1 MSISLWV
8 TPVRDELLTYYE
20 RELTYLRQ
28 MGADFAEKYPKVASR
43 LMLEPTRCEDPH
55 VERLIEAAAFLAA
68 RVHLKIDDEFPEITE
83 ALLTVLYPHY
93 IRPIPSMTVAQ
104 FHLDPEQ
111 GKLAGGL
118 PIPRGSM
125 LYSKPVEG
133 YPCKFRTCYDT
144 TLWPLAIAEAQWLT
158 PDRLRPAIKASDAVA
173 ALRVELS
180 CLPDAD
186 FGNMQLRFL
195 RFYLNGESNLVHALY
210 ELLCNNGTQILIR
223 DLAPNSRK
231 PPVVLPASSLRP
243 VGFADEEALLPY
255 PRHSFS
261 GYRLLQEYFS
271 FPEKF
276 FFLDLTGLETLETV
290 GFGPR
295 VEVIFLI
302 SNFER
307 AERGQMLELNVSAK
321 TLGLGCSPVINLF
334 PLTAEPILLD
344 QTDFEYPVVPDVR
357 RRHGLEIFSIDDVI
371 SPDRDTRQ
379 VVQFEPFY
387 RFRHASSRQ
396 EKRQQAFWYASR
408 RPSRRRNDQGT
419 EVFLS
424 LMDLTGRPMR
434 PDVDT
439 VTVHCTCSNRDLP
452 YRLPL
457 GNETGDFELEGLGA
471 VKRIVSLRKPTAT
484 VRPPTGKG
492 VLWRLVSHLSLNYLS
507 LVEEGKGALTEILR
521 LYNFSESAFHEK
533 QIAGLLN
540 LKSQRHVAD
549 RSKSNLMRSS
559 TSAAESTCSPASSNI
574 FLDCTLPLTALV
586 SCWHG
591 RGSERSL
598 YGNGRHERGRR
609 FCCEANAGPVGT

>member
-1 MSISLWV
+1 
-8 TPVRDELLTYYE
+8 
-20 RELTYLRQ
+20 

-43 LMLEPTRCEDPH
+43 LLLEPTRCEDPH
-55 VERLIEAAAFLAA
+55 VERLIEAAAFLSA
-68 RVHLKIDDEFPEITE
+68 RVHLKIDDEFPEIPD

-104 FHLDPEQ
+104 LHLDPDQ

-118 PIPRGSM
+118 PIPRASM
-125 LYSKPVEG
+125 LYSRPVEG
-133 YPCKFRTCYDT
+133 YPCKFRTCYDPI
-144 TLWPLAIAEAQWLT
+144 LWPLSIAEAQWLT
-158 PDRLRPAIKASDAVA
+158 PDRLRPAIKAADAVA
-173 ALRVELS
+173 AFRVEFN

-186 FGNMQLRFL
+186 FSKMQLRSL
-195 RFYLNGESNLVHALY
+195 RFYLNGESSLVHALY
-210 ELLCNNGTQILIR
+210 ELLCNNTTQILIR

-231 PPVVLPASSLRP
+231 PPVMIPAGSLRP
-243 VGFADEEALLPY
+243 VGFEDEEALLPY
-255 PRHSFS
+255 HRHSFS

-276 FFLDLTGLETLETV
+276 FFLDLIGLEVLERA

-295 VEVIFLI
+295 VEIIFLI

-321 TLGLGCSPVINLF
+321 TLCLGCSPVINLF

-357 RRHGLEIFSIDDVI
+357 RRHALEIFYIEEVI
-371 SPDRDTRQ
+371 SPDRDPHQ
-379 VVQFEPFY
+379 VLQFEPFY

-408 RPSRRRNDQGT
+408 RPSRRSNDEGT
-419 EVFLS
+419 EVFLC

-457 GNETGDFELEGLGA
+457 GNEAGDFELEGLGA
-471 VKRIVSLRKPTAT
+471 VKRIVALRKPTAT

-492 VLWRLVSHLSLNYLS
+492 VRARLLSPLSLHCWS
-507 LVEEGKGALTEILR
+507 LVAAGKDRLTERLR
-521 LYNFSESAFHEK
+521 LARFRESSAP
-533 QIAGLLN
+533 ISAAAGLA
-540 LKSQRHVAD
+540 V
-549 RSKSNLMRSS
+549 MR
-559 TSAAESTCSPASSNI
+559 
-574 FLDCTLPLTALV
+574 
-586 SCWHG
+586 
-591 RGSERSL
+591 
-598 YGNGRHERGRR
+598 
-609 FCCEANAGPVGT
+609 